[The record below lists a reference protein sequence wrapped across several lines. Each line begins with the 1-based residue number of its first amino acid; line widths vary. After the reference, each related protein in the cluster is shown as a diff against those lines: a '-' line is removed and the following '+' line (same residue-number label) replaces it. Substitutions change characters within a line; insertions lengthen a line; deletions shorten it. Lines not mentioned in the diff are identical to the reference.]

1 MSVDRDLDT
10 AIPLQQLVE
19 RHSRLGESCDQKPW
33 SQSVNRKHSLKL
45 LAVLCANLV
54 V

>member
-10 AIPLQQLVE
+10 AIPLRQLVE
-19 RHSRLGESCDQKPW
+19 RHPRLEESCDQKPW
-33 SQSVNRKHSLKL
+33 SQLVNRKHRLKL